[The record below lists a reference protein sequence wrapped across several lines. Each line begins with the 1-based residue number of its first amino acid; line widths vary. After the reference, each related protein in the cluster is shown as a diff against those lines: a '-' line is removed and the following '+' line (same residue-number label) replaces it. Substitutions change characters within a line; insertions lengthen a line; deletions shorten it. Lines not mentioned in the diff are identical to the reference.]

1 MSKIV
6 DFNTRN
12 TEDLELTEY
21 EKQVMREIA
30 DDDRE
35 LGAHSLDVLRRQNRD
50 EILEFYSKQKKNA
63 RLFDGVIGCSRKE
76 CSEEEWVSFREAK
89 AEVLDQVISYLMV
102 STYAAEA

>member
-1 MSKIV
+1 MAQFEWV
-6 DFNTRN
+6 HAAW
-12 TEDLELTEY
+12 L
-21 EKQVMREIA
+21 A
-30 DDDRE
+30 
-35 LGAHSLDVLRRQNRD
+35 LGV
-50 EILEFYSKQKKNA
+50 EFYSKQKKNA

>member
-50 EILEFYSKQKKNA
+50 EIRVKNG
-63 RLFDGVIGCSRKE
+63 LDRKE
-76 CSEEEWVSFREAK
+76 APAALFREAI
-89 AEVLDQVISYLMV
+89 Q
-102 STYAAEA
+102 AAYEE

>member
-50 EILEFYSKQKKNA
+50 EIRVKNA